1 MYFQA
6 VTAGNKGKI
15 SGCVNNRLTE
25 SWLKFPDGS
34 HHFEW
39 NAYTFKV
46 WMKAGSFKAGGCPE
60 KGGFYSAVRIAKK
73 LRLIKR

>member
-1 MYFQA
+1 MNFRA

-15 SGCVNNRLTE
+15 SSCVNNRLTE

-46 WMKAGSFKAGGCPE
+46 
-60 KGGFYSAVRIAKK
+60 
-73 LRLIKR
+73 